1 MAYIVKGRGDGYGGE
16 IIAELKIED
25 EKITAVTLIG
35 EQEDKKIV
43 GDALERIAERVTASQ
58 SCEIDAVSGAT
69 ITSTGARYAVKDAM
83 EQAGLLERG
92 DTSETELINTEVL
105 VIGCGVSGIAAAL
118 SAGENGAK
126 VLMIDRTEV
135 FGGNGLWADGGFFV
149 ETYLQK
155 EAGETYTVK
164 QAYEEA
170 MYFAN
175 YLCDPIL
182 MRMVLGESAETLR
195 WANSYGAG
203 FYLLDF
209 HKVMADDG
217 KPFAYHCWNGSDP
230 IGHFR
235 TALET
240 MDNVEIRLGLCCR
253 ELIQDESGAVTGAI
267 CDEPGGRRVEIR
279 AKAVCIGTGGYIA
292 NRRMIADAVGED
304 VAEVLVADSPEVSD
318 GTGIQMAWR
327 AGAGRRG
334 EKLLGTHGGRTGLG
348 GFEGLPGCDLLMN
361 LPILWINKN
370 GRRFMN
376 EETIY
381 MSLFYSNVL
390 LAQGG
395 YAYIMFDRAS
405 AEQWMEKTIPMKMHF
420 WDRFGEGG
428 GYYCPAVKTFDEDI
442 ETALAHGL
450 AFRADSVEELADEM
464 GIDRAVLRKTVD
476 GYNGFV
482 ESGEDTEFFK
492 SADNLRYTVESGPF
506 YAVRCNL
513 QAQSTTG
520 GIRVNDRLEAVTKDD
535 RPIPGLYAGGCDAG
549 GLYSGSY
556 TIHSGLGISW
566 ALTSGRLEGRNAA
579 EYSKSLRQLH

>member
-1 MAYIVKGRGDGYGGE
+1 MADIFKGRGDGYGGD
-16 IIAELKIED
+16 IIAELSIENGRITKAALTGEQED
-25 EKITAVTLIG
+25 EKI
-35 EQEDKKIV
+35 V
-43 GDALERIAERVTASQ
+43 GDTLERIADKVVESQ
-58 SCEIDAVSGAT
+58 SCEFDAVSGAT

-83 EQAGLLERG
+83 EQAGLIECEDISATQVLE
-92 DTSETELINTEVL
+92 TEVL
-105 VIGCGVSGIAAAL
+105 VVGCGVSGIAAAM

-209 HKVMADDG
+209 HKVLADEG
-217 KPFAYHCWNGSDP
+217 KPFAYHCWNGNDP
-230 IGHFR
+230 IGHFKA
-235 TALET
+235 ALEA
-240 MDNVEIRLGLCCR
+240 MDNVEIRLGVRCSGLV
-253 ELIQDESGAVTGAI
+253 QDESGAVTGAV
-267 CDEPGGRRVEIR
+267 CEDLNGRRVEIR
-279 AKAVCIGTGGYIA
+279 ARAVCIGTGGYIA
-292 NRRMIADAVGED
+292 NRGMIADAVGED
-304 VAEVLVADSPEVSD
+304 VAKVLVADSPEVSD
-318 GTGIQMAWR
+318 GAGIQMAWC
-327 AGAGRRG
+327 AGAGKRG

-348 GFEGLPGCDLLMN
+348 GFDGLPGCDLLMN
-361 LPILWINKN
+361 LPILWINKK

-395 YAYIMFDRAS
+395 YAYILFDRAS
-405 AEQWMEKTIPMKMHF
+405 VEQWMEKTIPMKMHF
-420 WDRFGEGG
+420 WDRFGENG
-428 GYYCPAVKTFDEDI
+428 GYYCPPVKTFDQDI
-442 ETALAHGL
+442 ETALKHGL
-450 AFRADSVEELADEM
+450 ACRADSIEELADAM
-464 GIDRAVLRKTVD
+464 GIDRAVLLKTVSD
-476 GYNGFV
+476 YNGFV
-482 ESGEDTEFFK
+482 TRGDDTEFFK
-492 SADNLRYTVESGPF
+492 SAENLKYTVETGPF

-520 GIRVNDRLEAVTKDD
+520 GVRVNDKLEAVTKDD
-535 RPIPGLYAGGCDAG
+535 DPIPGLYAGGCDAG

-556 TIHSGLGISW
+556 TVHSGLGISW
-566 ALTSGRLEGRNAA
+566 ALTSGRLEGKNAA
-579 EYSKSLRQLH
+579 EYSKAQR